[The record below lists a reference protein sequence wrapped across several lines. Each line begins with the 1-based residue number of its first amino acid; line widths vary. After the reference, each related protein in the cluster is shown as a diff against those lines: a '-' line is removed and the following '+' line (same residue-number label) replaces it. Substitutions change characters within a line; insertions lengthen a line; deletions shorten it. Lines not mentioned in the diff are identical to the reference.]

1 MKKVILTTGVLITA
15 SILMYAAM
23 ATWVF
28 NTKVYTTSEAAG
40 HDTSALVDLRNY
52 EMVELTTSVTGSDS
66 VKLKVYV
73 DGYWNGKYDLN
84 VYNDSLIIDNGTGD
98 YTEGYLLRGYGT
110 NNIKGYELIRVRVNV
125 SSGQVD
131 DSSSAM
137 SYSMRVTGK

>member
-28 NTKVYTTSEAAG
+28 NTKSFAIEEAAAA
-40 HDTSALVDLRNY
+40 DTSSLIDLRNY
-52 EMVELTTSVTGSDS
+52 EIVELTTSVTGIDS

-98 YTEGYLLRGYGT
+98 YTEGYLLRGYGV